1 MSETRRHSMQEG
13 RFFSRSSLVILFT
26 YFFVNRF
33 IIPIPNLPAT
43 IILLAVLA
51 LFIVGEL
58 KKRGLL

>member
-1 MSETRRHSMQEG
+1 MQEG